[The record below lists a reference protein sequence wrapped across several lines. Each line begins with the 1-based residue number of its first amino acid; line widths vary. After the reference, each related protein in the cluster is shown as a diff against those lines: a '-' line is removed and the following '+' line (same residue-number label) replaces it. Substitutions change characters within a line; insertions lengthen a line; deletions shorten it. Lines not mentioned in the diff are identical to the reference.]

1 MNNSISLFINFNMKK
16 LAIVGATG
24 LVGQTV
30 LGVLEGKKLLDEF
43 DIYLLVSNNSAGKVL
58 IFEGRHYPLYELNEN
73 VISLKFDYAIFVTS
87 EDVSRGWVEKF
98 SKTGTVVI
106 DNSSAF
112 RMEDGVPLVV
122 PEINFS
128 DIKESDKIIANPNCS
143 TIQLVVVLDRLKK
156 LYDIDS
162 VIVSSYQSVS
172 GAGRE
177 ALNDLE
183 NHKTDYFSCGI
194 ENNFIPQIGSMKE
207 NGFCSEENKIMNE
220 TKKILHAGFD
230 VIATTVR
237 VPIAF
242 CHGESVYV
250 KFKSKV
256 ELEKIKEALMCD
268 WISLSDDLFYP
279 RDCAGSDLTYVC
291 RLRKYSDREILFFVI
306 ADNLRRGA
314 AFNAVEILKRLEDNN
329 KNLRTSS

>member
-1 MNNSISLFINFNMKK
+1 MKK

-24 LVGQTV
+24 LVGGAV
-30 LGVLEGKKLLDEF
+30 LNVLKEENLIDVFE
-43 DIYLLVSNNSAGKVL
+43 IYLLVSNNSAGKVL
-58 IFEGRHYPLYELNEN
+58 VFGDKHYPLVALSDDVLE
-73 VISLKFDYAIFVTS
+73 IGFDYSIFVTS
-87 EDVSRGWVEKF
+87 EDISRLWVKKF
-98 SKTGTVVI
+98 EDNDVIVI

-112 RMEDGVPLVV
+112 RMNKNVPLVV

-128 DIKESDKIIANPNCS
+128 DIKEDNKIIANPNCS
-143 TIQLVVVLDRLKK
+143 TIQLVVVLDRLKN
-156 LYDIDS
+156 LYDIQS

-177 ALNDLE
+177 ALNDLK

-194 ENNFIPQIGSMKE
+194 ENNFIPQIGAIKD

-220 TKKILHAGFD
+220 TKKILHSDFD
-230 VIATTVR
+230 VFATTVR

-256 ELEKIKEALMCD
+256 DFEKIKAEISCD
-268 WISLSDDLFYP
+268 WIKLSDDLFYP
-279 RDCAGSDLTYVC
+279 KDCAGSNLTYVC
-291 RLRKYSDREILFFVI
+291 RLRKCSENEIMFFVI

-314 AFNAVEILKRLEDNN
+314 AYNAVEILKQLKNN
-329 KNLRTSS
+329 DKNLFPNS